1 VGVHLRGRPEDAEA
15 KITAAYEA
23 GCRRFDATIG
33 GFGGGLGTI
42 AGNDVLVSPVST
54 EVLLATLKGL
64 GAEMPDIEAL
74 DRLITLS
81 ADMQRRFGLAV
92 Q

>member
-1 VGVHLRGRPEDAEA
+1 
-15 KITAAYEA
+15 
-23 GCRRFDATIG
+23 
-33 GFGGGLGTI
+33 LGTI